1 MDYYDRLAGGKDL
14 FAINSIYNQA
24 IEHRHQTADLNTFTI
39 HETEKW
45 YALHEVSIYPIFVI
59 EFDRKVVAWSSLS
72 AYRGGR
78 QALSKVAEI
87 SYYVDKDFQ
96 GIGIGKKIMTK
107 TIESARR
114 YQFNTLVAIL
124 LGTNSPSISLLKK
137 FGFSEWGRIPE
148 VAIIND
154 KKVDHLYFGQ
164 QL

>member
-1 MDYYDRLAGGKDL
+1 MDYHFRLAGKKDL

-24 IEHRHQTADLNTFTI
+24 IEHRYQTADLNTFTI

-45 YALHEVSIYPIFVI
+45 YTLHEVNLFPIFVI

-78 QALSKVAEI
+78 LALSKVAEI

-107 TIESARR
+107 TIESAIQ
-114 YQFNTLVAIL
+114 YKFNTLVAIL
-124 LGTNSPSISLLKK
+124 LGTNSPSISMASVVL
-137 FGFSEWGRIPE
+137 
-148 VAIIND
+148 
-154 KKVDHLYFGQ
+154 
-164 QL
+164 